1 MLFRSP
7 GSLRAISD
15 HLPATDRTLVYGN
28 VYWGNTGHIYGGRFS
43 RFTLCQ
49 RNICHQSIFFGRDVF
64 ALVGKYV
71 LKYPAYGD
79 WDFNMRCF
87 GDRRIRTRYVRVAV
101 SKYNPDGASSRG
113 DPAFEA
119 DKLSLIR
126 THLGWLTLLRYR
138 LHLRKKRWLAARHTT
153 P

>member
-1 MLFRSP
+1 MPEPSVAPSVPDQRS
-7 GSLRAISD
+7 LLAEIE
-15 HLPATDRTLVYGN
+15 
-28 VYWGNTGHIYGGRFS
+28 
-43 RFTLCQ
+43 
-49 RNICHQSIFFGRDVF
+49 RDV
-64 ALVGKYV
+64 
-71 LKYPAYGD
+71 
-79 WDFNMRCF
+79 RE
-87 GDRRIRTRYVRVAV
+87 RRR
-101 SKYNPDGASSRG
+101 DGSI